1 MTKIWKIVLAVAFII
16 IIVLG
21 YIVYKDTTSNNLNFG
36 AVGVKLAENYDPY
49 IRYNGGY
56 NSLLPITTTGPLTIT
71 TSNAAT
77 STTSLGCI
85 QTTATS
91 TATPIRFVIG
101 SSGATTTFQG
111 TNSSGVVAWQYGTCP
126 I

>member
-1 MTKIWKIVLAVAFII
+1 MTNIWKIVLAVAVVA

-21 YIVYKDTTSNNLNFG
+21 FIVYKDSSSNLSFG

-56 NSLLPITTTGPLTIT
+56 NSLLPITTTGPLTV
-71 TSNAAT
+71 TSTNTAT
-77 STTSLGCI
+77 STTIVGCV

-91 TATPIRFVIG
+91 TATPIRLLYNTQ
-101 SSGATTTFQG
+101 ATTSLSG
-111 TNSSGVVAWQYGTCP
+111 TASGTVVWGYGTCP
-126 I
+126 F